1 MDIRRLSL
9 ALFIALVLSA
19 GATYLLY
26 SRIKNQRSTPPVTIR
41 VVAAVDQLAA
51 GTSLAPTNLKVVD
64 WPASIPI
71 NGAFS
76 KPDQVIGRSLI
87 YPVNANQPLVEN
99 DLAAPG
105 SGFGLSVKIPEGMR
119 AISIRS
125 NDVVGVAGFLYP
137 GSHVDVLLT
146 FRPENASAPL
156 TQTILQ
162 DVDVLT
168 AGQTLE
174 PDPKG
179 KPQTVNVVT
188 LLLSPRD
195 AQKLVLAT
203 QQGSVQFVLRNG
215 ADQNK
220 PEQKPVMTSQLMAD
234 VAPPEPKAHMA
245 TAAAPPKA
253 PRPPEFYTVET
264 IAGDKHTVEKF

>member
-1 MDIRRLSL
+1 MDARRLTL

-26 SRIKNQRSTPPVTIR
+26 SRISHQKSMAPATIR
-41 VVAAVDQLAA
+41 VLAAVDQLPA
-51 GTSLAPTNLKVVD
+51 GTPLAAENVKTVN
-64 WPASIPI
+64 WPASMPLT
-71 NGAFS
+71 GAFS
-76 KPDQVIGRSLI
+76 KPDQVVGRSLI
-87 YPVNANQPLVEN
+87 YPLSPNQPIVAM
-99 DLAAPG
+99 DLAEPG
-105 SGFGLSVKIPEGMR
+105 SGIGLSVKIPDGMR
-119 AISIRS
+119 ATSIRS

-146 FRPENASAPL
+146 YHADNSPTPL

-162 DVDVLT
+162 DVTVLT

-188 LLLSPRD
+188 LLLDPHDS
-195 AQKLVLAT
+195 QKLVLAS

-215 ADQNK
+215 ADQNR
-220 PEQKPVMTSQLMAD
+220 PDSKPVFASQLIAD
-234 VAPPEPKAHMA
+234 NAPPSTKPHLAI
-245 TAAAPPKA
+245 AAPKA
-253 PRPPEFYTVET
+253 PRPPDLYAVET
-264 IAGDKHTVEKF
+264 IAGDKHSVEKF

>member
-1 MDIRRLSL
+1 MDIRRLSF

-26 SRIKNQRSTPPVTIR
+26 SRIKSQKSAAPVTMR

-51 GTSLAPTNLKVVD
+51 GTALAPQNLKIVD
-64 WPASIPI
+64 WPASIPLT
-71 NGAFS
+71 GAFS
-76 KPDQVIGRSLI
+76 KPEQVIGRSLI
-87 YPVNANQPLVEN
+87 YPLNANQPLVEN

-105 SGFGLSVKIPEGMR
+105 SGLGLSVKIPDGMR
-119 AISIRS
+119 AIAVRS

-146 FRPENASAPL
+146 FRPDNASAVL

-179 KPQTVNVVT
+179 RPQAVNVVT
-188 LLLSPRD
+188 LLLNPRD

-220 PEQKPVMTSQLMAD
+220 PDQKPVLTSQLMAD
-234 VAPPEPKAHMA
+234 VAPPEPRPHVAV
-245 TAAAPPKA
+245 AAPKP

-264 IAGDKHTVEKF
+264 IEGEKHTVTKF

>member
-26 SRIKNQRSTPPVTIR
+26 SRIKEQRSAAPATIR
-41 VVAAVDQLAA
+41 VVAAVNQLAA
-51 GTSLAPTNLKVVD
+51 GTPLAAENLKVVD
-64 WPASIPI
+64 WPASMPLTD
-71 NGAFS
+71 AFS
-76 KPDQVIGRSLI
+76 RPEQVIGRSLV
-87 YPVNANQPLVEN
+87 YPVSPNQPVVEG

-105 SGFGLSVKIPEGMR
+105 SGLGLSVKIPDGMR

-146 FRPENASAPL
+146 YRPDNAPAPL

-162 DVDVLT
+162 DVSVLT

-220 PEQKPVMTSQLMAD
+220 PDSKPVLASQLIAD
-234 VAPPEPKAHMA
+234 VTPPEPKPHVAVA
-245 TAAAPPKA
+245 TPKA
-253 PRPPEFYTVET
+253 PSHPPEFYSVET
-264 IAGDKHTVEKF
+264 IAGDKTTVTKF

>member
-1 MDIRRLSL
+1 MDVRRLSL

-19 GATYLLY
+19 SATYLLY
-26 SRIKNQRSTPPVTIR
+26 SRIKGQRAAAPATIP

-51 GTSLAPTNLKVVD
+51 GTPLAAENLKIVN
-64 WPASIPI
+64 WPASMPLT
-71 NGAFS
+71 GAFA
-76 KPDQVIGRSLI
+76 KPDQVVGRSLI
-87 YPVNANQPLVEN
+87 YPVSPNQPVVEN

-105 SGFGLSVKIPEGMR
+105 SGIGLSVKIPDGMR

-146 FRPENASAPL
+146 YRPDNAAAPL

-162 DVDVLT
+162 DVNVLT

-220 PEQKPVMTSQLMAD
+220 PDQKPVLASQLIAD
-234 VAPPEPKAHMA
+234 VAPPEPRAHVA
-245 TAAAPPKA
+245 AAAPKA
-253 PRPPEFYTVET
+253 SPRPPEFYSVET
-264 IAGDKHTVEKF
+264 IAGDKHTVAKF

>member
-1 MDIRRLSL
+1 
-9 ALFIALVLSA
+9 
-19 GATYLLY
+19 
-26 SRIKNQRSTPPVTIR
+26 
-41 VVAAVDQLAA
+41 
-51 GTSLAPTNLKVVD
+51 
-64 WPASIPI
+64 
-71 NGAFS
+71 
-76 KPDQVIGRSLI
+76 
-87 YPVNANQPLVEN
+87 
-99 DLAAPG
+99 
-105 SGFGLSVKIPEGMR
+105 MR

-146 FRPENASAPL
+146 FRPEGDSVPL

-179 KPQTVNVVT
+179 RPQTVNVVT

-220 PEQKPVMTSQLMAD
+220 PEQRPVLASQLMAD
-234 VAPPEPKAHMA
+234 VAPPAPRPHVA
-245 TAAAPPKA
+245 AAAPQKA
-253 PRPPEFYTVET
+253 PRPPEFYSVET
-264 IAGDKHTVEKF
+264 IAGEKHTVEKF

>member
-19 GATYLLY
+19 SATYLLY
-26 SRIKNQRSTPPVTIR
+26 ARIRGQRAATPVTIP
-41 VVAAVDQLAA
+41 VVAAVDQLPA
-51 GTSLAPTNLKVVD
+51 GTPLAPDNLKVVD
-64 WPASIPI
+64 WPASMPLT
-71 NGAFS
+71 GAFA
-76 KPDQVIGRSLI
+76 KPEQVVGRSLI
-87 YPVNANQPLVEN
+87 FPLSPNQPVIET

-105 SGFGLSVKIPEGMR
+105 SGLGLSVKIPDGMR

-146 FRPENASAPL
+146 YRPDNAAAPL

-162 DVDVLT
+162 NVDVLT

-220 PEQKPVMTSQLMAD
+220 PDSRPVLSSQLIAD
-234 VAPPEPKAHMA
+234 VAPPEPRPHVA
-245 TAAAPPKA
+245 AAAPPKA
-253 PRPPEFYTVET
+253 PRPPEYYSVET
-264 IAGDKHTVEKF
+264 IEGEKHTVTKF

>member
-1 MDIRRLSL
+1 MDIRRLSF

-26 SRIKNQRSTPPVTIR
+26 SRIKSQKSAAPVTMK

-51 GTSLAPTNLKVVD
+51 GTALGPQNLKTVD
-64 WPASIPI
+64 WPASIPLA
-71 NGAFS
+71 GAFS
-76 KPDQVIGRSLI
+76 RPDQVIGRSLI
-87 YPVNANQPLVEN
+87 YPVNANQPLVAN

-105 SGFGLSVKIPEGMR
+105 SGLGLSVKIPDGMR

-146 FRPENASAPL
+146 FRPDNASAPL

-162 DVDVLT
+162 NVDVLT

-179 KPQTVNVVT
+179 RPQAVNVVT
-188 LLLSPRD
+188 LLLNPRD

-220 PEQKPVMTSQLMAD
+220 PEQKPVLTSQLMAD
-234 VAPPEPKAHMA
+234 VAPPEPRPHV
-245 TAAAPPKA
+245 AAAAPKA
-253 PRPPEFYTVET
+253 PRPPDYYTVET
-264 IAGDKHTVEKF
+264 IEGEKHTVTKF

>member
-1 MDIRRLSL
+1 
-9 ALFIALVLSA
+9 
-19 GATYLLY
+19 
-26 SRIKNQRSTPPVTIR
+26 
-41 VVAAVDQLAA
+41 
-51 GTSLAPTNLKVVD
+51 
-64 WPASIPI
+64 
-71 NGAFS
+71 
-76 KPDQVIGRSLI
+76 
-87 YPVNANQPLVEN
+87 
-99 DLAAPG
+99 
-105 SGFGLSVKIPEGMR
+105 MR

-146 FRPENASAPL
+146 YHADDSTAPL

-162 DVDVLT
+162 DVTVLT

-188 LLLSPRD
+188 LLLDSHD
-195 AQKLVLAT
+195 SQKLVLAS

-220 PEQKPVMTSQLMAD
+220 TETKPVFASQLIAD
-234 VAPPEPKAHMA
+234 NAPPTAKPHTAV
-245 TAAAPPKA
+245 AAAPRTS
-253 PRPPEFYTVET
+253 RPTEYYTVET

>member
-1 MDIRRLSL
+1 MDVRRLSL

-26 SRIKNQRSTPPVTIR
+26 SRIKSQRTAAPATMKI
-41 VVAAVDQLAA
+41 VAAVDQLAA
-51 GTSLAPTNLKVVD
+51 GTALTPQNLKIVD
-64 WPASIPI
+64 WPASIPLA
-71 NGAFS
+71 GAFS
-76 KPDQVIGRSLI
+76 GPAQLVGRSLI
-87 YPVNANQPLVEN
+87 YPVNANQPLVAN

-105 SGFGLSVKIPEGMR
+105 SGLGLSVKIPDGMR

-146 FRPENASAPL
+146 IRPDHASASL

-162 DVDVLT
+162 DVAVLT

-179 KPQTVNVVT
+179 RPQTVNVVT
-188 LLLSPRD
+188 LLLNPRD

-203 QQGSVQFVLRNG
+203 QQGSVQFLLRNA

-220 PEQKPVMTSQLMAD
+220 PEQKPVLASQLIAD
-234 VAPPEPKAHMA
+234 VAPPEPKPHVAG
-245 TAAAPPKA
+245 APAPKPA
-253 PRPPEFYTVET
+253 RPPDYYTVET
-264 IAGDKHTVEKF
+264 IAGEKHTVEKF

>member
-1 MDIRRLSL
+1 
-9 ALFIALVLSA
+9 
-19 GATYLLY
+19 
-26 SRIKNQRSTPPVTIR
+26 
-41 VVAAVDQLAA
+41 
-51 GTSLAPTNLKVVD
+51 
-64 WPASIPI
+64 
-71 NGAFS
+71 
-76 KPDQVIGRSLI
+76 
-87 YPVNANQPLVEN
+87 VET
-99 DLAAPG
+99 DLAEPG
-105 SGFGLSVKIPEGMR
+105 SGIGLSVKIPDGMR

-146 FRPENASAPL
+146 YHGDTSAAPL

-162 DVDVLT
+162 DITVLT

-188 LLLSPRD
+188 LLLDPHDS
-195 AQKLVLAT
+195 QKLVLAS

-215 ADQNK
+215 ADQSK
-220 PEQKPVMTSQLMAD
+220 PDSKPVLASQLIAD
-234 VAPPEPKAHMA
+234 AAPA
-245 TAAAPPKA
+245 TAKPHLAIAAPRA

>member
-1 MDIRRLSL
+1 MDARRLSL
-9 ALFIALVLSA
+9 ALLIALVLSG

-26 SRIKNQRSTPPVTIR
+26 SHIRSQKPAGPATIR
-41 VVAAVDQLAA
+41 VVAATQQLQA
-51 GTSLAPTNLKVVD
+51 GSPLTADNLHVVD
-64 WPASIPI
+64 WPASMPLT
-71 NGAFS
+71 GAFS
-76 KPDQVIGRSLI
+76 KPEQIIGRSLI
-87 YPVNANQPLVEN
+87 YPVSPNQPLAET

-105 SGFGLSVKIPEGMR
+105 SGIGLSVKIPEGMR
-119 AISIRS
+119 AISVRS

-146 FRPENASAPL
+146 YKPDAAAAPL

-162 DVDVLT
+162 DTTVLT

-195 AQKLVLAT
+195 AQKMVLAT
-203 QQGSVQFVLRNG
+203 EQGTIQFVLRNG
-215 ADQNK
+215 ADQ
-220 PEQKPVMTSQLMAD
+220 QRPVSQPVLASQLASD
-234 VAPPEPKAHMA
+234 LPVVPRTHLVQAVRPKAA
-245 TAAAPPKA
+245 RA
-253 PRPPEFYTVET
+253 PEFYTVET